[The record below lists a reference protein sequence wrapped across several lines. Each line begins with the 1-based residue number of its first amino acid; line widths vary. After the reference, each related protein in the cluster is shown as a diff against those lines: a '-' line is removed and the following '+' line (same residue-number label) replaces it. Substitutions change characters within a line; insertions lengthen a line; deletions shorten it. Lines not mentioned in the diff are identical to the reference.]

1 MGWDG
6 RSGCDGEPRWESCGL
21 VTEDLDGLGGV
32 RLSSLLPSLS
42 LSLSF
47 PKTPAAGGSCSVPC
61 PALPCPASTAYLT
74 WLPTYLASL
83 PILPS

>member
-32 RLSSLLPSLS
+32 RLSSDFPVSLS
-42 LSLSF
+42 LSLSQ
-47 PKTPAAGGSCSVPC
+47 KRLLLVALAAFL
-61 PALPCPASTAYLT
+61 ALPCPALHL
-74 WLPTYLASL
+74 LPT
-83 PILPS
+83 